1 MRIALVLALTLGC
14 AADSE
19 DDQTAEVAEEVITPE
34 QDAAPARVRLPPPA
48 TGCVPEQSGSGGRPT
63 PDLPVNDLTL
73 PDPIEQ

>member
-34 QDAAPARVRLPPPA
+34 QDAAPAAGDGPELAPD
-48 TGCVPEQSGSGGRPT
+48 PEQSGSGGRPT